1 MRLNVWKY
9 FKKKKKTLFNETHKG
24 VFMAEMK
31 PDKKSLKNILVAE
44 DDAYYQIPIYQR
56 PYQWTEENCEKL
68 LDDLLSSY
76 ECYKESDYF
85 CGSLVLIAIGIDS
98 ETNATTY
105 DIVDGQQ
112 RLSTFILLAKV
123 LATLYNKD
131 LNTTSR
137 GLLEKS
143 LGDTDGEKRKRLIFD
158 TIGLNAEKDFQNALD
173 FFDDLDASKG
183 KNSKSND
190 PSKGKNSYLKNAICL
205 KNYLEKKEIVDI
217 NDFIRWL
224 YFKVIFIKTTCSNIS
239 MALRIFSVLNARG
252 LPLHAIDVFK
262 VELLKKLAKEK
273 DQEDFVYRW
282 NALRQ
287 KCSENESKFPKR
299 KENKRE
305 KNAAEILFSWYLTYL
320 HPVTSGKNMEERLAD
335 QFERL
340 NKTPLE
346 YLKGVE
352 DFYNAYCEVLE
363 MQDRH
368 AHLLSYLASDFWHI
382 ILCTS
387 ILHNYSQSEIE
398 TLKELL
404 VKFYY
409 QNWVAEQKEPKK
421 QTNCNIINAL
431 KEKKNIDDI
440 ISIVKQYLDKNK
452 ITQNFREKLKDD
464 HLYEKH
470 KKSSKNSWLKS
481 ILILVE
487 YFMSDDPKPKRIQ
500 MDKNLHVEHILPQKS
515 DPSSQWAKDFSEEER
530 ERYTHSLANLT
541 LLGGKKNT
549 NASNLDFQDKKK
561 IYMGEEIRLNKKK
574 PFRVM
579 TCYKMTIDI
588 AHHYTEWTPKSLE
601 KREKELIEIIESV
614 LTL

>member
-1 MRLNVWKY
+1 
-9 FKKKKKTLFNETHKG
+9 
-24 VFMAEMK
+24 MAKIESK
-31 PDKKSLKNILVAE
+31 DSHIRDILKDEL
-44 DDAYYQIPIYQR
+44 YYQIPIYQR

-68 LDDLLSSY
+68 LDDLFFSY
-76 ECYKESDYF
+76 ECYTESDYF
-85 CGSLVLIAIGIDS
+85 CGSLVLIATDKDRM
-98 ETNATTY
+98 TNAETY

-123 LATLYNKD
+123 LATLYSECLTEESKD
-131 LNTTSR
+131 YLQESLNGR
-137 GLLEKS
+137 YGKK
-143 LGDTDGEKRKRLIFD
+143 DRLNFNA
-158 TIGLNAEKDFQNALD
+158 IGFNSKKDFQYALAS
-173 FFDDLDASKG
+173 FNDAPVSNN
-183 KNSKSND
+183 KNN
-190 PSKGKNSYLKNAICL
+190 YLKNAVCL
-205 KNYLEKKEIVDI
+205 KNYLRKKEITDI
-217 NDFIRWL
+217 NDFIEWL
-224 YFKVIFIKTTCSNIS
+224 YFKVVFITITCPDADK
-239 MALRIFSVLNARG
+239 ALRIFNVLNARG

-273 DQEDFVYRW
+273 DQEEFVFRW

-320 HPVTSGKNMEERLAD
+320 NPVTSGKNMEERLAD

-340 NKTPLE
+340 NKPPLE
-346 YLKGVE
+346 YLKGIE
-352 DFYNAYCEVLE
+352 NFYNAYGEVLE

-368 AHLLSYLASDFWHI
+368 AHLLSYLASDFWRV

-387 ILHNYSQSEIE
+387 ILHHYSDQDIE
-398 TLKELL
+398 ALKELL

-409 QNWVAEQKEPKK
+409 QNWVAEQTEPKK
-421 QTNCNIINAL
+421 QTNCNIIKAL
-431 KEKKNIDDI
+431 KEKQSVENIA
-440 ISIVKQYLDKNK
+440 SIVKEYLDDDNNK

-470 KKSSKNSWLKS
+470 KKASKNSWLRP

-487 YFMSDDPKPKRIQ
+487 YFISDDPRPKRIE
-500 MDKNLHVEHILPQKS
+500 KNDFHVEHILPQK
-515 DPSSQWAKDFSEEER
+515 PTLSSQWAKDFSEEER
-530 ERYTHSLANLT
+530 ECYTHSLANLT
-541 LLGGKKNT
+541 LLGDTKNT
-549 NASNLDFQDKKK
+549 KASNLDFKDKKK

-579 TCYKMTIDI
+579 TCYDTTKYI

-601 KREKELIEIIESV
+601 KREKDLMSIIEST

>member
-1 MRLNVWKY
+1 ME
-9 FKKKKKTLFNETHKG
+9 NESIEGK
-24 VFMAEMK
+24 AYQ
-31 PDKKSLKNILVAE
+31 LKDILATE
-44 DDAYYQIPIYQR
+44 LSAYYQIPTYQR

-68 LDDLLSSY
+68 LDDLFSSY

-85 CGSLVLIAIGIDS
+85 CGSLVLIAISKDS

-123 LATLYNKD
+123 LATLYDKDKD
-131 LNTTSR
+131 LNKTNR
-137 GLLEKS
+137 DFLEKS

-183 KNSKSND
+183 KNS
-190 PSKGKNSYLKNAICL
+190 YLKNAICL
-205 KNYLEKKEIVDI
+205 KNYLEKKEIANI

-273 DQEDFVYRW
+273 DQEEFVYRW

-287 KCSENESKFPKR
+287 KCLDNESKFPKR

-346 YLKGVE
+346 YLKSIE
-352 DFYNAYCEVLE
+352 YFYSAYCEVLE
-363 MQDRH
+363 MQDQH
-368 AHLLSYLASDFWHI
+368 AHLLSYLASDFWRI

-398 TLKELL
+398 ALKKLL

-421 QTNCNIINAL
+421 QTNCNIIKAL
-431 KEKKNIDDI
+431 KEKKSVEDI
-440 ISIVKQYLDKNK
+440 ASIVKQYLDENK

-470 KKSSKNSWLKS
+470 KRSSKSSWLRP

-487 YFMSDDPKPKRIQ
+487 YFISDDPKPKRIQ
-500 MDKNLHVEHILPQKS
+500 MDENLQVEHILPQN
-515 DPSSQWAKDFSEEER
+515 PNLSSQWAKDFSEEER

-541 LLGGKKNT
+541 LLGGKINSQ
-549 NASNLDFQDKKK
+549 ASNLDFKDKKK
-561 IYMGEEIRLNKKK
+561 IYMGEEIRLNKKET
-574 PFRVM
+574 FRVM

-601 KREKELIEIIESV
+601 KREKDLMSIIESV

>member
-1 MRLNVWKY
+1 MA
-9 FKKKKKTLFNETHKG
+9 NESIEG
-24 VFMAEMK
+24 EAYQ
-31 PDKKSLKNILVAE
+31 LKDILATE
-44 DDAYYQIPIYQR
+44 LSAYYQIPTYQR

-85 CGSLVLIAIGIDS
+85 CGSLVLIAIGKDS
-98 ETNATTY
+98 ETNAKTY
-105 DIVDGQQ
+105 DVVDGQQ

-123 LATLYNKD
+123 LATLYKD
-131 LNTTSR
+131 LNKTSR
-137 GLLEKS
+137 DFLEKS
-143 LGDTDGEKRKRLIFD
+143 LGDTDGEKRKRLIFN
-158 TIGLNAEKDFQNALD
+158 TIGLNAKDDFQGALD
-173 FFDDLDASKG
+173 FFDNLDASKV
-183 KNSKSND
+183 KNSKIND
-190 PSKGKNSYLKNAICL
+190 PSKGKNNYLKNAICL
-205 KNYLEKKEIVDI
+205 INYLREKEIENI
-217 NDFIRWL
+217 NAFIKWL
-224 YFKVIFIKTTCSNIS
+224 YFKVVFIRTTCSNIS

-273 DQEDFVYRW
+273 DQEEFVSRW

-287 KCSENESKFPKR
+287 KCSKNESKFPKR

-305 KNAAEILFSWYLTYL
+305 KDAAEILFSWYLTYL
-320 HPVTSGKNMEERLAD
+320 NPVTSAKSMEERLAD
-335 QFERL
+335 LFERL
-340 NKTPLE
+340 NKPPLE

-352 DFYNAYCEVLE
+352 DFYNAYCWVLE

-368 AHLLSYLASDFWHI
+368 AHLLSYLASDFWRV

-387 ILHNYSQSEIE
+387 LLHCYNQSEIE
-398 TLKELL
+398 ALKELL

-421 QTNCNIINAL
+421 QTSCNIIKAL
-431 KEKKNIDDI
+431 KEKKSVEDI
-440 ISIVKQYLDKNK
+440 ASIVKEYLNGNK

-470 KKSSKNSWLKS
+470 KKASKNSWLRP

-500 MDKNLHVEHILPQKS
+500 TNDFHVEHILPQK
-515 DPSSQWAKDFSEEER
+515 PTLSSQWAKDFSEEER
-530 ERYTHSLANLT
+530 ELYTHSLANLT

-549 NASNLDFQDKKK
+549 KASNLDFKDKKK
-561 IYMGEEIRLNKKK
+561 IYMGEEISLSKKK
-574 PFRVM
+574 TFRVM

-601 KREKELIEIIESV
+601 KRKEELIKIIESV

>member
-1 MRLNVWKY
+1 
-9 FKKKKKTLFNETHKG
+9 
-24 VFMAEMK
+24 MASESIEGK
-31 PDKKSLKNILVAE
+31 AYQLKDILATE
-44 DDAYYQIPIYQR
+44 LSAYYQIPTYQR

-68 LDDLLSSY
+68 LGDLLSSY

-85 CGSLVLIAIGIDS
+85 CGSLVLIAISEDS
-98 ETNATTY
+98 KAKTY
-105 DIVDGQQ
+105 DVVDGQQ

-123 LATLYNKD
+123 LATLYDKD
-131 LNTTSR
+131 LNENYKTNR
-137 GLLEKS
+137 GFLEKS

-158 TIGLNAEKDFQNALD
+158 TIGLNAEDDFQDALN

-183 KNSKSND
+183 EDSKSNA

-205 KNYLEKKEIVDI
+205 KNYLEKKEIADI
-217 NDFIRWL
+217 NAFIRWL

-273 DQEDFVYRW
+273 DQEEFVSRW

-346 YLKGVE
+346 YLKSVE

-368 AHLLSYLASDFWHI
+368 AHLLSYLASDFWRV

-387 ILHNYSQSEIE
+387 ILHRYSESKIE
-398 TLKELL
+398 ALKELL

-409 QNWVAEQKEPKK
+409 QHWVAGQAKSTREQ
-421 QTNCNIINAL
+421 TCCNIINAL

-440 ISIVKQYLDKNK
+440 ISIARKNLDEYSV
-452 ITQNFREKLKDD
+452 TQHFKEKLRDS
-464 HLYEKH
+464 LVY
-470 KKSSKNSWLKS
+470 KKQSTKNPWIKP

-500 MDKNLHVEHILPQKS
+500 TNDFHVEHILPQK
-515 DPSSQWAKDFSEEER
+515 PTLSSQWAKDFSEEER

-541 LLGGKKNT
+541 LLGGKKNIE
-549 NASNLDFQDKKK
+549 ASNLDFKDKKK
-561 IYMGEEIRLNKKK
+561 IYMGEEIRLSKKK
-574 PFRVM
+574 PFGVM

-601 KREKELIEIIESV
+601 EREKELIEIIESV

>member
-1 MRLNVWKY
+1 
-9 FKKKKKTLFNETHKG
+9 
-24 VFMAEMK
+24 MAEMK

-44 DDAYYQIPIYQR
+44 DEAYYQIPIYQR
-56 PYQWTEENCEKL
+56 PYQWTEKNCEKL
-68 LDDLLSSY
+68 LDDLLYSY
-76 ECYKESDYF
+76 ECYGESNYF
-85 CGSLVLIAIGIDS
+85 CGSLVLIAISKDS
-98 ETNATTY
+98 ETNAETY

-123 LATLYNKD
+123 LATLYDKDKD
-131 LNTTSR
+131 LNKTSR
-137 GLLEKS
+137 DFLEKS
-143 LGDTDGEKRKRLIFD
+143 LGDTDEEKRKRLIFN
-158 TIGLNAEKDFQNALD
+158 TIGLNAKKDFQDALD

-183 KNSKSND
+183 EGSKSND

-205 KNYLEKKEIVDI
+205 KDYLEKKEIADI

-252 LPLHAIDVFK
+252 LPLHAIDIFK

-273 DQEDFVYRW
+273 DQEEFVSRW

-287 KCSENESKFPKR
+287 KCSENESEFPKR

-305 KNAAEILFSWYLTYL
+305 KNAAETLFSWYLIYL
-320 HPVTSGKNMEERLAD
+320 HPITSGKNMEERLAD

-340 NKTPLE
+340 NKNPLE
-346 YLKGVE
+346 YLKSIE
-352 DFYNAYCEVLE
+352 DFYSAYCEVLE

-368 AHLLSYLASDFWHI
+368 AHLLSYLASDFWCV

-421 QTNCNIINAL
+421 QTNCNIIKAL

-440 ISIVKQYLDKNK
+440 ISIVKQYLDENK

-470 KKSSKNSWLKS
+470 KKSSKNSWLRP

-487 YFMSDDPKPKRIQ
+487 YFISDDPKPKRIQ
-500 MDKNLHVEHILPQKS
+500 TNDFHVEHILPQK
-515 DPSSQWAKDFSEEER
+515 PNLSSQWAKDFSEEER
-530 ERYTHSLANLT
+530 ELYTHSLANLT
-541 LLGGKKNT
+541 LLGGKKNSQ
-549 NASNLDFQDKKK
+549 ASNLDFKDKKK

-574 PFRVM
+574 TFRAM
-579 TCYKMTIDI
+579 TCYKMAIDI

-601 KREKELIEIIESV
+601 KREKDLMSIIESV

>member
-1 MRLNVWKY
+1 
-9 FKKKKKTLFNETHKG
+9 
-24 VFMAEMK
+24 MAEMK

-44 DDAYYQIPIYQR
+44 DEAYYQIPIYQR

-85 CGSLVLIAIGIDS
+85 CGSLVLIAISKDS

-123 LATLYNKD
+123 LATLYDKDKD
-131 LNTTSR
+131 LNKTSR
-137 GLLEKS
+137 DFLEKS
-143 LGDTDGEKRKRLIFD
+143 LGDTEGEKRKRLIFN

-183 KNSKSND
+183 ENSKSNA

-205 KNYLEKKEIVDI
+205 KNYLEKKEIADI

-224 YFKVIFIKTTCSNIS
+224 YFKVIFIRTTCSNIS

-262 VELLKKLAKEK
+262 VELLKKLAKAK
-273 DQEDFVYRW
+273 DQEEFVSRW

-320 HPVTSGKNMEERLAD
+320 NPVTSGKSMEERLAD
-335 QFERL
+335 LFERL
-340 NKTPLE
+340 NKPPLE

-352 DFYNAYCEVLE
+352 DFYNAYCWVLE

-368 AHLLSYLASDFWHI
+368 AHLLSYLASDFWCV

-387 ILHNYSQSEIE
+387 LLHRYSESEIE
-398 TLKELL
+398 ALKELL

-421 QTNCNIINAL
+421 QTSCNIIKAL
-431 KEKKNIDDI
+431 KEKKSVEDI
-440 ISIVKQYLDKNK
+440 ASIVKEYLNGNK

-470 KKSSKNSWLKS
+470 KKSSKNSWLKP

-487 YFMSDDPKPKRIQ
+487 YFMSDDTNPIYIK
-500 MDKNLHVEHILPQKS
+500 MDDDLQVERILPQNP
-515 DPSSQWAKDFSEEER
+515 DPSSQWVKDFSEEER

-549 NASNLDFQDKKK
+549 QTSNLDFKDKKK
-561 IYMGEEIRLNKKK
+561 IYMGEEISLSKKK
-574 PFRVM
+574 TFRVM

-601 KREKELIEIIESV
+601 KREKDLMSIIESV

>member
-1 MRLNVWKY
+1 MA
-9 FKKKKKTLFNETHKG
+9 NESIEG
-24 VFMAEMK
+24 EAYQ
-31 PDKKSLKNILVAE
+31 LKDILATE
-44 DDAYYQIPIYQR
+44 LSAYYQIPIYQR
-56 PYQWTEENCEKL
+56 PYQWTEKNCEKL

-76 ECYKESDYF
+76 EYYKESDYF
-85 CGSLVLIAIGIDS
+85 CGSLVLIAISKDS
-98 ETNATTY
+98 ETNAKTY

-123 LATLYNKD
+123 LATLYNNENNEVLNKTSKD
-131 LNTTSR
+131 F
-137 GLLEKS
+137 LEKS
-143 LGDTDGEKRKRLIFD
+143 LGDTDGEKRKRLTFN
-158 TIGLNAEKDFQNALD
+158 TIGLNAKDDFQDALD

-183 KNSKSND
+183 KDSKSNGS
-190 PSKGKNSYLKNAICL
+190 SKSKNNYLKNAICL
-205 KNYLEKKEIVDI
+205 KNYLEKKEIENI
-217 NDFIRWL
+217 NDFIKWL
-224 YFKVIFIKTTCSNIS
+224 YFKVVFIKTTCSNIS

-252 LPLHAIDVFK
+252 LPLHAIDIFK

-273 DQEDFVYRW
+273 DQEEFVSRW

-287 KCSENESKFPKR
+287 KCSKNESKFPKR

-346 YLKGVE
+346 YLDGVE
-352 DFYNAYCEVLE
+352 DFYNAYGEVLE

-368 AHLLSYLASDFWHI
+368 AHLLSYLASDFWRV

-387 ILHNYSQSEIE
+387 ILHHYSDQDIE
-398 TLKELL
+398 ALKELL

-409 QNWVAEQKEPKK
+409 QNWVAEQTEPKK
-421 QTNCNIINAL
+421 QTNCNIIKAL

-440 ISIVKQYLDKNK
+440 ISIVKKYLNEKN
-452 ITQNFREKLKDD
+452 ITQDFKRNLRDSLVFTKFYFVGKTP
-464 HLYEKH
+464 K
-470 KKSSKNSWLKS
+470 KNSWLKPV
-481 ILILVE
+481 LILVN
-487 YFMSDDPKPKRIQ
+487 YFMSDNANPAYIK
-500 MDKNLHVEHILPQKS
+500 MDDDLHVERILPQNP
-515 DPSSQWAKDFSEEER
+515 DPSSQWAKNFSEEER

-549 NASNLDFQDKKK
+549 KALKQALNQDFKEKKE
-561 IYMGEEIRLNKKK
+561 IYMGKPVALDNKKTFK
-574 PFRVM
+574 VM
-579 TCYKMTIDI
+579 DCYDI
-588 AHHYTEWTPKSLE
+588 TKNDVCRYTEWTPKSLE
-601 KREKELIEIIESV
+601 KREKDLIEIIESV